1 MAASV
6 SSAQANGNPVPID
19 RAALEV
25 ISRGDQAIEHRM
37 LTVFRKANDADA
49 AALKQALDR
58 HDIISV
64 TRMSHRVMGAG
75 RLAGALALAD
85 ICGKIAVAGRAGD
98 WDTITASRNALDCE
112 LDRVN
117 ACLDT
122 LLMAARSKII
132 KPGP

>member
-1 MAASV
+1 METSV
-6 SSAQANGNPVPID
+6 SSAQANGEPVPID
-19 RAALEV
+19 RAALAV

-49 AALKQALDR
+49 TALKQALDG

-64 TRMSHRVMGAG
+64 TRVSHRVMGAG
-75 RLAGALALAD
+75 RLVGALALAD
-85 ICGKIAVAGRAGD
+85 ICGKIAAAGHAGD
-98 WDTITASRNALDCE
+98 WDTIAANRDALDRE

-122 LLMAARSKII
+122 LLMTARSEII
-132 KPGP
+132 KPEP